1 MTNKLFRNQFV
12 IQVPKCKYSDEE
24 YIEKKNEE
32 DRRKKMAIQNLI
44 KLKKIKLENPYLET
58 IIEQDTQDIEE
69 SIYEDEKCKTELH
82 SLKKYIEHMKQTK
95 KCSQSVMNDINVS
108 IEDIKKELS
117 DIEKKLQL
125 YIIN

>member
-1 MTNKLFRNQFV
+1 MRNKLFRNQFLG
-12 IQVPKCKYSDEE
+12 QVKKCKYSDEE

-32 DRRKKMAIQNLI
+32 DRRKKMTVQYLRG
-44 KLKKIKLENPYLET
+44 LKKIELGNPYLET
-58 IIEQDTQDIEE
+58 IIEQDTQDVEE
-69 SIYEDEKCKTELH
+69 AIYEDEKCKTELH

-95 KCSQSVMNDINVS
+95 KCSQSVMNDIIVS

>member
-1 MTNKLFRNQFV
+1 MRNKLFRNQFLG
-12 IQVPKCKYSDEE
+12 QVKKCKYSDEE

-32 DRRKKMAIQNLI
+32 DGRKKMAVQYLRG
-44 KLKKIKLENPYLET
+44 LKKIELGNPYLET
-58 IIEQDTQDIEE
+58 IIEQDTQDVEE
-69 SIYEDEKCKTELH
+69 AIYEDEKCKTELH

-95 KCSQSVMNDINVS
+95 KCSQSVMNDIIVS

>member
-12 IQVPKCKYSDEE
+12 VQVPKCKYSDEE

-32 DRRKKMAIQNLI
+32 DRRKKMAIQNLLELI
-44 KLKKIKLENPYLET
+44 KIELENPYLET

-69 SIYEDEKCKTELH
+69 AIYEDEKSKAELH

-117 DIEKKLQL
+117 DIEKKLQV